1 MGQFTFV
8 RNLESKTTQT
18 DLRLG
23 THQALTHSGWRDEEC
38 PRDSRGVQTENGL
51 EHERRVN
58 GWIDGRMSA
67 HEQQLEPLVGKR
79 RGVRSFGCV
88 RLEKSKSRLACC
100 DHLPMTNV
108 IDQCVARGC
117 QQPGA
122 RVLRQTVPRP
132 PRQGSAQGLAE
143 GVL

>member
-1 MGQFTFV
+1 
-8 RNLESKTTQT
+8 RNLQSTTTRT
-18 DLRLG
+18 DLRPG
-23 THQALTHSGWRDEEC
+23 THQALTHSGWRDEER
-38 PRDSRGVQTENGL
+38 PRDPRGVQTQNGL

-58 GWIDGRMSA
+58 GWIDRRMSA

-79 RGVRSFGCV
+79 RGLWRLGRV

-122 RVLRQTVPRP
+122 R
-132 PRQGSAQGLAE
+132 
-143 GVL
+143 